1 MFFNDEENK
10 DLIKEFWWVKYID
23 INSIYNENWNSIDIK
38 KYYNEIIENIYSND
52 KNDFLENSK
61 RLVSCFYLNKELTT
75 IILRSLL
82 WWSHSSTA
90 NTLSLLDS
98 EIRKDLLEESTY
110 NLNLKWLSDD
120 KQSNEFYDQYYDQ
133 YYENSFIKNHL
144 LLVLTSQVYP
154 EDNNDYFIE
163 DIFKDLTNEKFNSIV
178 LDIYIWISLNF
189 WALSELYIL
198 NPYFYK
204 KLLEDKKISN
214 KIKKIIVNYEIEER
228 KYEAYYIKKIIWDD
242 ADYLTMTI
250 EEFEKKGK
258 LKSEEQQIVKKVDTV
273 LNVDLEKLIDTI
285 ISLSKEQIWEYEYNN
300 LWYNILSNLEKEKR
314 ESIIKYLLE
323 NNYKEA
329 IALLRNKWKHA
340 INIKLI
346 KNLDTDILTKIFKEW
361 LYDEDFII
369 NNLDTFL
376 EKDQFSI
383 FKLLLY
389 LKMQKL
395 LK

>member
-1 MFFNDEENK
+1 LFFNDEENK